1 MLLTNISYH
10 QLLSINPKKIIN
22 FVEKLKMLLTNF
34 AFFFS
39 VFSRLKM
46 YFNYLT
52 VCERLEN
59 PWITDHNFFNLR
71 GRIIFLICKYSWKGY
86 HTSVETFNHQ

>member
-1 MLLTNISYH
+1 MIFIQNLSYYKCKKHLWCSSDNYSMLLTNISYH

-52 VCERLEN
+52 VCERLET
-59 PWITDHNFFNLR
+59 P
-71 GRIIFLICKYSWKGY
+71 G
-86 HTSVETFNHQ
+86 